1 MKIKVVVG
9 GTKRTRD
16 KLREFGKRAGVSANR
31 AGDIMSERL
40 IEIIRELITTGPKT
54 GRLYNRYNP
63 RRTHRASAP
72 GQPPANDLGAL
83 ANSFKAVP
91 QKLNQYAY
99 KNIVGSN
106 LVYAAALQYGNP
118 ETNLLPR
125 PYFDVAIRQLRGEVQ
140 DLLRRAWRSTA

>member
-1 MKIKVVVG
+1 MKISVKVG

-16 KLREFGKRAGVSANR
+16 KLRDFGQRAGVSANR

-40 IEIIRELITTGPKT
+40 IELIQEQIRTGPKT
-54 GRLYNRYNP
+54 GRLYQRYNP

-72 GQPPANDLGAL
+72 GQSPANDQGTL
-83 ANSFKAVP
+83 AASFTAVP

-118 ETNLLPR
+118 TTKLLPR
-125 PYFDVAIRQLRGEVQ
+125 PYFDVAIRRLRAEVQ
-140 DLLRRAWRSTA
+140 DLLRQAWRSTK